1 MKIEIQNRL
10 FAMRAIFTPLL
21 LLAGLTLSGCAT
33 AQSSTPEPEATAS
46 PTSSGSVEVEVGYAA
61 AIAES
66 YRLLYEVGMREEV
79 TSAGD
84 RYILSYAPQ
93 ENFYAGLYNLELD
106 DVIIIEQEEFFTV
119 ASAHLALQDP
129 ATIIVETETGVSLT
143 NPKFGDFTVIIENG
157 LVIAGFENAGN
168 WTGTFS
174 YEPDATITALV
185 LAQLEEANQ

>member
-1 MKIEIQNRL
+1 
-10 FAMRAIFTPLL
+10 MRSLIALPLL
-21 LLAGLTLSGCAT
+21 LLALMASGCAPI
-33 AQSSTPEPEATAS
+33 QSTQAEPEVTAS
-46 PTSSGSVEVEVGYAA
+46 PTASESVEAEVGYAA

-79 TSAGD
+79 TSGGD

-93 ENFYAGLYNLELD
+93 EKFYAGLYNLELD

-119 ASAHLALQDP
+119 ASAHLALKDP
-129 ATIIVETETGVSLT
+129 ATIIIETETGVSLS
-143 NPKFGDFTVIIENG
+143 NPSFGDFTVIIENG

-174 YEPDATITALV
+174 YEPDAMVTDLV
-185 LAQLEEANQ
+185 LTQLASLEE